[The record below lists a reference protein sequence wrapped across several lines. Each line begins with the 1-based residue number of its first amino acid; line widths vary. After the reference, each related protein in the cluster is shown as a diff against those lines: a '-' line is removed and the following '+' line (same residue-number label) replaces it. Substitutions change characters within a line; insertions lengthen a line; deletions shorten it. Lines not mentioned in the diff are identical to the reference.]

1 MNNRHNVIAYLA
13 TLAAIVIMSIVAAV
27 ICVSVEPDTHLAQ
40 IVAALGFIS
49 AAVTGLIGVIGTFK
63 ARDSGESVNEQLIAK
78 LPPVD
83 PPISDTKS

>member
-13 TLAAIVIMSIVAAV
+13 TLAAIVIMSIAAAV
-27 ICVSVEPDTHLAQ
+27 ICVSISPDTHLAQ

-63 ARDSGESVNEQLIAK
+63 ARDNSEAVSEQLIAK
-78 LPPVD
+78 IPPAAA
-83 PPISDTKS
+83 PEETQP

>member
-13 TLAAIVIMSIVAAV
+13 TLAAITLMSIVAAI
-27 ICVSVEPDTHLAQ
+27 ICVNIEPDTHLAQ

-63 ARDSGESVNEQLIAK
+63 ARDNSEAMNEQLIAK
-78 LPPVD
+78 LPPAS
-83 PPISDTKS
+83 PPEEQP